1 MNTSYNS
8 NDGNEIRYT
17 PDFVYTPAALPMDKQ
32 KEPDSLIDKYICRF
46 KTAIYGGIF
55 FAILSLPIAYRILEM
70 LAKLISNNIE
80 LFDEDYN
87 EPLPLG
93 RFIMAILMSIIL
105 FFI

>member
-1 MNTSYNS
+1 MNTAYNS
-8 NDGNEIRYT
+8 NEIRYT
-17 PDFVYTPAALPMDKQ
+17 PDFVYTPATSHMTMDNQ

-55 FAILSLPIAYRILEM
+55 FAILSLPLAYRILEM

-93 RFIMAILMSIIL
+93 RFIMAIIMCVIL

>member
-1 MNTSYNS
+1 MNTAYNS
-8 NDGNEIRYT
+8 NEIRYT
-17 PDFVYTPAALPMDKQ
+17 PDFVYTPATSPMDNQ

-55 FAILSLPIAYRILEM
+55 FAILSLPLAYRILEM

-93 RFIMAILMSIIL
+93 RFIMAIIMCVIL

>member
-1 MNTSYNS
+1 MNTAYNS
-8 NDGNEIRYT
+8 NEIKYT

-32 KEPDSLIDKYICRF
+32 NESDSLIDKYICRF

-87 EPLPLG
+87 EPLPLC
-93 RFIMAILMSIIL
+93 RFIMAILMSVIL